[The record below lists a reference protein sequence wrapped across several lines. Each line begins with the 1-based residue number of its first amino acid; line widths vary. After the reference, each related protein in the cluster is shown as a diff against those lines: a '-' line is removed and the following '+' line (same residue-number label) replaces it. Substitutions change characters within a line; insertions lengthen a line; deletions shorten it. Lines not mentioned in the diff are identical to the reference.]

1 MLCKLATVCQHSY
14 TQEQYKQSDM
24 AVLNFDSPALQL
36 YLGVINSNIT
46 IQDYIDSISNTIE
59 NNRIKSHLQNYL
71 QKTQELEKAYNI
83 ENQECSSRFE
93 IQLGNQQDH
102 YQYYIKNCKGHY
114 CVYISIPAG
123 HALNGKHYD
132 EVPSATFCSA
142 DEEDATRWVFGWD
155 YAHANI
161 LNIHTIFSYSK
172 VNPERLLDMEI
183 ITFNVIEEDVDKY
196 SAFLAQSNL

>member
-1 MLCKLATVCQHSY
+1 
-14 TQEQYKQSDM
+14 M
-24 AVLNFDSPALQL
+24 AALDFDSPPLQL
-36 YLGVINSNIT
+36 YLGVINGNIT

-71 QKTQELEKAYNI
+71 QKTQELERAYNI
-83 ENQECSSRFE
+83 ENQECSPRFE
-93 IQLGNQQDH
+93 IQLANQQDH
-102 YQYYIKNCKGHY
+102 YQYYIRKCNGHY
-114 CVYISIPAG
+114 CMYISIPAG

-155 YAHANI
+155 YAHINM
-161 LNIHTIFSYSK
+161 LNINAIFSYYAIS
-172 VNPERLLDMEI
+172 PETLLNMEI
-183 ITFNVIEEDVDKY
+183 ITSNVIEEDVDKY